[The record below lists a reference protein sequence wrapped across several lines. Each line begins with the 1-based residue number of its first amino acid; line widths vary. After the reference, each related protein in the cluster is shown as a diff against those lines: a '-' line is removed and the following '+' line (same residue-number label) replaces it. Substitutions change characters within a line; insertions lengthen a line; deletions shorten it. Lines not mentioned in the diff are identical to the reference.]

1 MAAAAAAAASSQT
14 WIEGE
19 ALRRST
25 WWRSYNT
32 TTGHCN
38 WPGISCNAGGSVTE
52 IWEVPTQ
59 ENGLLTQFNFS
70 SFPNL
75 VRLNFSSLG
84 LNGDIPHQ
92 IGTLTKLTHLDLS
105 HNFLSG
111 ELPLSLTNLTKLV
124 ELNLGYNHISGQI
137 PSELGNLRNLVGLV
151 LDCNYLNGVIPS
163 SLGQLTRLTSLYI
176 GWNQMEG
183 SIPPEI
189 WSLKSLVDIYFDHNI
204 LTGVI
209 PSSVGHLTNLTSL
222 HLASNQITGSI
233 PSEIGSLKK
242 LVDLALDNNKLVGVI
257 PKELG
262 NCHSLRYL
270 SMKFNR
276 LNGSIPSEIGGLV
289 ALRKLDLSV
298 NNISGTI
305 PLQFQNFNSLEYLD
319 LSYNYLEGYVPFEL
333 HLPSLFRAFE
343 HNKGLCGDTKFGI
356 PPCRKRNR
364 ITIIIIV
371 VICLCSTLLISSII
385 FGALLIWRRKTRKL
399 EPEEAITTQNGDIFS
414 IWDYDGKIAYEDI
427 IEATEDF
434 DIKYCIGT
442 GGYGSVYRAKL
453 TNGKE
458 VALKKLHTLESQNP
472 TYMKSFTN
480 EVRVLSKIRHRN
492 IVKLYGFCLHKRCMF
507 LVYEYMERGSLHC
520 VLSDEI
526 EALEFDWI
534 KRVNV
539 VKSIANALSYMH
551 NDCIPPL
558 LHRDI
563 SSGNI
568 LLDSEFRAVV
578 SDFGTARLLDPDSSN
593 QTLLAGTY
601 GYVAPELAYT
611 MVVTEKC
618 DVYSFGV
625 LTLEIMMGKHPR
637 ELVTILSTSSSQNI
651 MLVDI
656 LDPRLAP
663 HIDPE
668 VIDNVVLIIRLALKC
683 INLNPTSRPTM
694 QHVCKEF
701 ETCTPFPIPF
711 HAISLGQS
719 KDQEG

>member
-1 MAAAAAAAASSQT
+1 MASSISAVIVMWVVAMAAAAAASSQT

-52 IWEVPTQ
+52 IWAVPTQ

-137 PSELGNLRNLVGLV
+137 PSEIGNLRNLVGLV
-151 LDCNYLNGVIPS
+151 LDCNYLNGVIP
-163 SLGQLTRLTSLYI
+163 
-176 GWNQMEG
+176 
-183 SIPPEI
+183 
-189 WSLKSLVDIYFDHNI
+189 
-204 LTGVI
+204 
-209 PSSVGHLTNLTSL
+209 
-222 HLASNQITGSI
+222 
-233 PSEIGSLKK
+233 
-242 LVDLALDNNKLVGVI
+242 
-257 PKELG
+257 
-262 NCHSLRYL
+262 
-270 SMKFNR
+270 
-276 LNGSIPSEIGGLV
+276 SIPSEIGGLV

-371 VICLCSTLLISSII
+371 VICLCSALLISSII
-385 FGALLIWRRKTRKL
+385 FGVLLIWRRKTRKL
-399 EPEEAITTQNGDIFS
+399 QPEEATTTQNGDIFS

-492 IVKLYGFCLHKRCMF
+492 I
-507 LVYEYMERGSLHC
+507 
-520 VLSDEI
+520 
-526 EALEFDWI
+526 
-534 KRVNV
+534 RVNV

-719 KDQEG
+719 KDQEV